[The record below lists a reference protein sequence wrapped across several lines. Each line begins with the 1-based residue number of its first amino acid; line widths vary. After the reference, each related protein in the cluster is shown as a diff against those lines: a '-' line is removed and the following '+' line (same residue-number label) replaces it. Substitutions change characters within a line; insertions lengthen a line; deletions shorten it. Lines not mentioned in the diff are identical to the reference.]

1 MTVSNRNLPFQGSIF
16 KSHVGY
22 PPRRQ
27 RLEAP
32 PAFRPPVR
40 WAVSR
45 SAIPMEQ
52 KASKMVT
59 RVTRWKF
66 VPGKAIQISERIYPS
81 FTVGINVLVGLDWGY
96 DSFFSTPKCW
106 WRSMWNYTWKLKG
119 VKKKWSKW
127 INWASLLTRKLSP
140 PFHTGLFIGLAHEW
154 MIYFHC
160 KVILP
165 KLNEGLNIKIP
176 WITEECWLRI
186 VTNSLRKTSQK
197 DYMHHSKIIQM
208 IPDFWIEVLFKWE
221 NQTTCF
227 STKLIKA
234 QQSNNSLER
243 EDKVCSATKGTNL
256 TSRKKTLAQG
266 SGKKS
271 LASQLMVGFRNP
283 AVEPVEL
290 GSLSHVVVGDRS

>member
-1 MTVSNRNLPFQGSIF
+1 MGGFEVGDPDGAEGLEDGDACNEVEICPWKSNPNQWKDISFIYSRNQRFGWTGLRIWFIF
-16 KSHVGY
+16 FHT
-22 PPRRQ
+22 
-27 RLEAP
+27 
-32 PAFRPPVR
+32 
-40 WAVSR
+40 
-45 SAIPMEQ
+45 
-52 KASKMVT
+52 KMLMKVD
-59 RVTRWKF
+59 VKLYMK
-66 VPGKAIQISERIYPS
+66 VER
-81 FTVGINVLVGLDWGY
+81 
-96 DSFFSTPKCW
+96 CE
-106 WRSMWNYTWKLKG
+106 
-119 VKKKWSKW
+119 KKWSKW
-127 INWASLLTRKLSP
+127 INWASLLTRNLSP